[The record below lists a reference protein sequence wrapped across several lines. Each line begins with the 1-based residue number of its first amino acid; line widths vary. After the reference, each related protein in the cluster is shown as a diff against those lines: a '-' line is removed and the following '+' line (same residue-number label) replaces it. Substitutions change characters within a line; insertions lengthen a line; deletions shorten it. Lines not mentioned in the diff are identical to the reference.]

1 MFVMRKKGEIFYVAM
16 QEFNFQNFL
25 FENLFLRTS
34 YTSSISKVHFSEA
47 AERESFLL
55 TLVKLLPC
63 GKQFTLL
70 YGSKSV
76 RQLVQLRIINQR
88 IFAKEL
94 KNIWVHFLS
103 VAELNEDVS
112 LFWG

>member
-1 MFVMRKKGEIFYVAM
+1 MNLKMFVMRKKGEIFYVAM

-34 YTSSISKVHFSEA
+34 YTSSISRVHFSA

-76 RQLVQLRIINQR
+76 RQLVLLRIINQR
-88 IFAKEL
+88 FFAKEL
-94 KNIWVHFLS
+94 KNI
-103 VAELNEDVS
+103 
-112 LFWG
+112 

>member
-1 MFVMRKKGEIFYVAM
+1 MNLKMFVMRTKGEIFYVAM

-55 TLVKLLPC
+55 TALPP
-63 GKQFTLL
+63 
-70 YGSKSV
+70 SSE
-76 RQLVQLRIINQR
+76 I
-88 IFAKEL
+88 
-94 KNIWVHFLS
+94 
-103 VAELNEDVS
+103 VALWETVYVAL
-112 LFWG
+112 W

>member
-1 MFVMRKKGEIFYVAM
+1 MNLKMFVMRKKGEIFYVAM

-55 TLVKLLPC
+55 TALPP
-63 GKQFTLL
+63 
-70 YGSKSV
+70 SSE
-76 RQLVQLRIINQR
+76 I
-88 IFAKEL
+88 
-94 KNIWVHFLS
+94 
-103 VAELNEDVS
+103 VALWETVYVAL
-112 LFWG
+112 W

>member
-1 MFVMRKKGEIFYVAM
+1 MNLKMFVMRKKGEIFYVAM

-34 YTSSISKVHFSEA
+34 YTSSISRVHFSA

-55 TLVKLLPC
+55 TALARLLLVKLLPC

-76 RQLVQLRIINQR
+76 RQLVLLRIINQR

-94 KNIWVHFLS
+94 KNI
-103 VAELNEDVS
+103 
-112 LFWG
+112 